1 MVTLSP
7 YFSVPYTGYFGSE
20 TFSRILHF
28 FALSWK
34 KFLQR
39 CHNATSFYVSV
50 WVIREN
56 IFLWKEFWSTFT
68 KIFHHQNKLV
78 YGIQIFIFYHVGF
91 EIIIYSLLTLYRSIE
106 RATEY
111 EAQRT
116 GQKENSRDKGYK
128 LKGKVNVM
136 KCSTSNQCY
145 CDNWWSLSNRCSLRK
160 TSTKLGQTEPTEV
173 LLREKTYN
181 QLLVWTIPTL
191 AN

>member
-7 YFSVPYTGYFGSE
+7 YFSVPYTGYFGSK

-34 KFLQR
+34 FSQR
-39 CHNATSFYVSV
+39 CRNATSFYVFV

-56 IFLWKEFWSTFT
+56 ISLWKEFWSTFT
-68 KIFHHQNKLV
+68 KIFHCQNKLV

-91 EIIIYSLLTLYRSIE
+91 DIYSLLTLYRSIE
-106 RATEY
+106 RATQY

-145 CDNWWSLSNRCSLRK
+145 CDN
-160 TSTKLGQTEPTEV
+160 GEV
-173 LLREKTYN
+173 WAIDVVKERLAQNYDKPN
-181 QLLVWTIPTL
+181 QLKCFSEQKLTINCL
-191 AN
+191 CGRSQH